1 MIFQKIFSF
10 LMKKLHSPEQY
21 VLVNGGKSLYIPERF
36 IEAVDAHMLGNMLD
50 ISNYP
55 LILLI
60 VGLPGMG
67 KTYQLRSYL
76 EIVGVDM
83 FSISAADLE
92 SDRAGVPAKLLEQ
105 KYIEASSSISSGNP
119 AVLLI
124 DDIDT
129 TLGEWEKNT
138 GTVNHQD
145 ILAFLMHI
153 ADKPSFIENVG
164 SVNRVPVFFTCN
176 YFNRLYKPLIRDGRA
191 NRFDWEPTREE
202 KIAIVTSVFR
212 FEDSKTA
219 EMLVDAYPTKPI
231 SFFSN
236 LLANKNIEQL
246 VSVAKDVVFSF
257 ILTKDGYRDKLLST
271 YSNLK
276 KNIQWEAIAKE
287 ALAENTVLEDVDTI
301 PLGNGG
307 ESY

>member
-1 MIFQKIFSF
+1 M
-10 LMKKLHSPEQY
+10 
-21 VLVNGGKSLYIPERF
+21 YIPERF

-257 ILTKDGYRDKLLST
+257 ILTKEGYRDKLLST

>member
-1 MIFQKIFSF
+1 
-10 LMKKLHSPEQY
+10 MKKLHSPEQY

-257 ILTKDGYRDKLLST
+257 ILTKEGYRDKLLST

>member
-1 MIFQKIFSF
+1 
-10 LMKKLHSPEQY
+10 MKKLHSPEQY

-76 EIVGVDM
+76 EIVGVEV

-129 TLGEWEKNT
+129 TLGEWKKNT

-257 ILTKDGYRDKLLST
+257 ILTKEGYRDKLLST

>member
-1 MIFQKIFSF
+1 
-10 LMKKLHSPEQY
+10 MKKLHSPEQY

-60 VGLPGMG
+60 VGLPVMG

-76 EIVGVDM
+76 EIVGVEV

-257 ILTKDGYRDKLLST
+257 ILTKEGYRDKLLST

>member
-1 MIFQKIFSF
+1 M
-10 LMKKLHSPEQY
+10 
-21 VLVNGGKSLYIPERF
+21 YIPERF

-76 EIVGVDM
+76 EIVGVEV

-129 TLGEWEKNT
+129 TLGEWKKNT

-257 ILTKDGYRDKLLST
+257 ILTKEGYRDKLLST

>member
-1 MIFQKIFSF
+1 
-10 LMKKLHSPEQY
+10 MKKLHSPEQY

-76 EIVGVDM
+76 EIVGVEV

-191 NRFDWEPTREE
+191 NRFDWKPTREE

-257 ILTKDGYRDKLLST
+257 ILTKEGYRDKLLST

>member
-1 MIFQKIFSF
+1 
-10 LMKKLHSPEQY
+10 MKKLHSPEQY

-76 EIVGVDM
+76 EIVGVEV

-129 TLGEWEKNT
+129 TLGEWEQNT

-257 ILTKDGYRDKLLST
+257 ILTKEGYRDKLLST

>member
-1 MIFQKIFSF
+1 M
-10 LMKKLHSPEQY
+10 
-21 VLVNGGKSLYIPERF
+21 YIPERF

-76 EIVGVDM
+76 EIVGVEV

-219 EMLVDAYPTKPI
+219 ELLVDAYPTKPI

-257 ILTKDGYRDKLLST
+257 ILTKEGYRDKLLST

>member
-1 MIFQKIFSF
+1 
-10 LMKKLHSPEQY
+10 MKKLHSPEQY

-76 EIVGVDM
+76 EIVGVEV

-257 ILTKDGYRDKLLST
+257 ILTKEGYRDKLLST

>member
-1 MIFQKIFSF
+1 
-10 LMKKLHSPEQY
+10 MKKLHSPEQY

-76 EIVGVDM
+76 EIVGVEM

-212 FEDSKTA
+212 FEDSNTA

-257 ILTKDGYRDKLLST
+257 ILTKEGYRDKLLST

>member
-1 MIFQKIFSF
+1 
-10 LMKKLHSPEQY
+10 MKKLHSPEQY

-76 EIVGVDM
+76 EIVGVEV

-257 ILTKDGYRDKLLST
+257 ILTKEGYRDKLLST

-287 ALAENTVLEDVDTI
+287 ALAENTVLKDVDTI

>member
-1 MIFQKIFSF
+1 M
-10 LMKKLHSPEQY
+10 
-21 VLVNGGKSLYIPERF
+21 YIPERF

-76 EIVGVDM
+76 EIVGVEV

-219 EMLVDAYPTKPI
+219 EMLVGAYPTKPI

-257 ILTKDGYRDKLLST
+257 ILTKEGYRDKLLST

>member
-1 MIFQKIFSF
+1 
-10 LMKKLHSPEQY
+10 MKKLHSLEQY

-76 EIVGVDM
+76 EIVGVEV

-257 ILTKDGYRDKLLST
+257 ILTKEGYRDKLLST

>member
-1 MIFQKIFSF
+1 
-10 LMKKLHSPEQY
+10 MKKLHSPEQY

-76 EIVGVDM
+76 EIVGVEV

-219 EMLVDAYPTKPI
+219 EMLVDAYSTKPI

-236 LLANKNIEQL
+236 LLSN
-246 VSVAKDVVFSF
+246 
-257 ILTKDGYRDKLLST
+257 ST
-271 YSNLK
+271 ESNAVK
-276 KNIQWEAIAKE
+276 
-287 ALAENTVLEDVDTI
+287 
-301 PLGNGG
+301 
-307 ESY
+307 

>member
-1 MIFQKIFSF
+1 
-10 LMKKLHSPEQY
+10 MKKLHSPEQY

>member
-1 MIFQKIFSF
+1 M
-10 LMKKLHSPEQY
+10 
-21 VLVNGGKSLYIPERF
+21 YIPERF

-76 EIVGVDM
+76 EIVGVEV

-145 ILAFLMHI
+145 TLAFLMHI

-212 FEDSKTA
+212 LEDSKTA

-257 ILTKDGYRDKLLST
+257 ILTKEGYRDKLLST

>member
-1 MIFQKIFSF
+1 M
-10 LMKKLHSPEQY
+10 
-21 VLVNGGKSLYIPERF
+21 YIPERF

-76 EIVGVDM
+76 EIVGVEV

-257 ILTKDGYRDKLLST
+257 ILTKEGYRDKLLST

>member
-1 MIFQKIFSF
+1 M
-10 LMKKLHSPEQY
+10 
-21 VLVNGGKSLYIPERF
+21 YIPERF

-76 EIVGVDM
+76 EIVGVEV

-219 EMLVDAYPTKPI
+219 EMLVDAYSTKPI

-257 ILTKDGYRDKLLST
+257 ILTKEGYRDKLLST

>member
-1 MIFQKIFSF
+1 M
-10 LMKKLHSPEQY
+10 
-21 VLVNGGKSLYIPERF
+21 YIPERF

-191 NRFDWEPTREE
+191 NRFDWEPKREE

-257 ILTKDGYRDKLLST
+257 ILTKEGYRDKLLST

>member
-1 MIFQKIFSF
+1 
-10 LMKKLHSPEQY
+10 MKKLHSPEQY

-76 EIVGVDM
+76 EIVGVEV

-164 SVNRVPVFFTCN
+164 SLNRVPVFFTCN

-219 EMLVDAYPTKPI
+219 EMLVDAYSTKPI

-257 ILTKDGYRDKLLST
+257 ILTKEGYRDKLLST

>member
-1 MIFQKIFSF
+1 
-10 LMKKLHSPEQY
+10 MKKLHSPEQY

-76 EIVGVDM
+76 EIVGVEV

-219 EMLVDAYPTKPI
+219 KMLVDAYPTKPI

-257 ILTKDGYRDKLLST
+257 ILTKEGYRDKLLST

>member
-1 MIFQKIFSF
+1 
-10 LMKKLHSPEQY
+10 MKKLHSPEQY

-76 EIVGVDM
+76 EIVGVEV

-145 ILAFLMHI
+145 TLAFLMHI

-212 FEDSKTA
+212 LEDSKTA

-257 ILTKDGYRDKLLST
+257 ILTKEGYRDKLLST

>member
-1 MIFQKIFSF
+1 M
-10 LMKKLHSPEQY
+10 
-21 VLVNGGKSLYIPERF
+21 YIPERF

-76 EIVGVDM
+76 EIVGVEM

-257 ILTKDGYRDKLLST
+257 ILTKEGYRDKLLST

>member
-1 MIFQKIFSF
+1 
-10 LMKKLHSPEQY
+10 MKKLHSPEQY

-153 ADKPSFIENVG
+153 ADKPSFIENV
-164 SVNRVPVFFTCN
+164 NRVPVFFTCN

-236 LLANKNIEQL
+236 LLANKNI

-257 ILTKDGYRDKLLST
+257 ILTKEGYRDKLLST